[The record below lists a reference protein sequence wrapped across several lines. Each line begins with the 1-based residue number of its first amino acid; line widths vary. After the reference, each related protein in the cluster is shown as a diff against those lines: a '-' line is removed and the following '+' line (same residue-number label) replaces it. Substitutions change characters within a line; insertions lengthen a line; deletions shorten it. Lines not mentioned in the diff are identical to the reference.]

1 VGVQVNAFT
10 NSTPTVFPKSVD
22 YLNVA
27 RLRQRAWLNSLN
39 RRYTFADDFRHVA
52 DGLPGLW
59 LTQNV
64 FMRWQ
69 TNAIDHI
76 GKLEFVSARIIQVRP
91 LRNPRWR
98 KRGAWEVFDAERVS
112 PVYCGE
118 NARDSALSYA
128 RAEIQ
133 MLDEAWNVVEMIGN
147 EEARPL
153 V

>member
-1 VGVQVNAFT
+1 
-10 NSTPTVFPKSVD
+10 
-22 YLNVA
+22 
-27 RLRQRAWLNSLN
+27 
-39 RRYTFADDFRHVA
+39 
-52 DGLPGLW
+52 
-59 LTQNV
+59 
-64 FMRWQ
+64 M
-69 TNAIDHI
+69 
-76 GKLEFVSARIIQVRP
+76 SARIIQVRP

-128 RAEIQ
+128 RQRAGYGRAEIQ
-133 MLDEAWNVVEMIGN
+133 MLDEAWNVAEMIGN